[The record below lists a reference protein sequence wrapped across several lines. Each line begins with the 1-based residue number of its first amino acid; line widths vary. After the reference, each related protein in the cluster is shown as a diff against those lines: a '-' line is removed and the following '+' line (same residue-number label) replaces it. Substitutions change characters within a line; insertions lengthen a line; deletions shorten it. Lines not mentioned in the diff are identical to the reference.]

1 MYLIFSVIILILL
14 VLLSK
19 GKINTPCMWIVLFNI
34 LCIATVYYW
43 IYKEMKESYIVRSNV
58 KDISTFLL

>member
-1 MYLIFSVIILILL
+1 MYLILLFIILILL
-14 VLLSK
+14 VIFSK
-19 GKINTPCMWIVLFNI
+19 GKMNTPCMWIVLFNI

-43 IYKEMKESYIVRSNV
+43 IYKEIKEQYIVSSNV